1 MKGIRM
7 TGTDEEQGRMY
18 GIFEALNGLA
28 SLLLSFIMIG
38 VMAVVGGS
46 DLITGFKSALAFMGG
61 LSIVSGILV
70 AILMPK
76 DAAYGV
82 SDEEKRKSEKDHLQ
96 GLCVRL

>member
-1 MKGIRM
+1 M

-61 LSIVSGILV
+61 LSIVYELGRK
-70 AILMPK
+70 A
-76 DAAYGV
+76 
-82 SDEEKRKSEKDHLQ
+82 EEDHLQ

>member
-38 VMAVVGGS
+38 VMAVAG
-46 DLITGFKSALAFMGG
+46 K
-61 LSIVSGILV
+61 
-70 AILMPK
+70 
-76 DAAYGV
+76 AATSSPASRARWPAWAV
-82 SDEEKRKSEKDHLQ
+82 CPSCPASWLRS
-96 GLCVRL
+96 